1 MARLDRAPR
10 RKPLESP
17 GKLPRNRAMG
27 LPSAQVPPNILFW
40 QYFFLIP
47 EPEPLSAPLF

>member
-1 MARLDRAPR
+1 MARPDRAPR
-10 RKPLESP
+10 RKPLKSP

-27 LPSAQVPPNILFW
+27 LPGARISPNILFW